1 MKLGRRCDEPTALRV
16 ARGEP
21 VKPPPEVDQHLGGD
35 PLTTLPRICLTQGG
49 RYVLVFTLETQPF
62 RVRGDPGRLVMAKDT
77 MQPACD
83 WSHFSAPSKPEGRRL
98 VFGVEDERSTLD
110 GAVVF
115 VAMELS
121 KSAWLLAAQGS
132 PSGKTSSHRLE
143 SGDIASLL
151 TLLRRL
157 QARERQAC
165 GAGDVQLV
173 VGHEAGY
180 DGFWLQRCL
189 AADGITCWVMDPGS
203 LQVNRRARRAKTD
216 RLDAAMLLR
225 ALIAWCRGDRAA
237 CHMVQVPSVAREDA
251 RRTHR
256 ERQRLVAERVQH
268 VNRIKGL
275 LATQGIN
282 DYQPLRRDRS
292 ARLEELRTRDGHE
305 LPPRLRR
312 EIDRELKRL
321 ELVLEQLEVVE
332 TERDAAVA
340 EPTADDAD
348 ATKVALLAKLGG
360 IGNELATVL
369 VREGL
374 FRSFANRKEVAAYAG
389 LTPMPFAS
397 GERHREQGISKAGNP
412 LLRKAMVELAW
423 LWLRYQPD
431 SALAR
436 WFAERVGAARGRVRK
451 IAAVALARK
460 LLVALWRYVT
470 AGLMPE
476 GARLK
481 AA

>member
-1 MKLGRRCDEPTALRV
+1 MRQV
-16 ARGEP
+16 
-21 VKPPPEVDQHLGGD
+21 
-35 PLTTLPRICLTQGG
+35 
-49 RYVLVFTLETQPF
+49 
-62 RVRGDPGRLVMAKDT
+62 
-77 MQPACD
+77 
-83 WSHFSAPSKPEGRRL
+83 EG
-98 VFGVEDERSTLD
+98 ERSVLD
-110 GAVVF
+110 GAAVF
-115 VAMELS
+115 IAIELS
-121 KSAWLLAAQGS
+121 KSAWLLAAQAS

-143 SGDIASLL
+143 SGDITGLL
-151 TLLRRL
+151 ALLRRL
-157 QARERQAC
+157 QARERQTYGG
-165 GAGDVQLV
+165 GAVQIV
-173 VGHEAGY
+173 VGYEAGY
-180 DGFWLQRCL
+180 DGFWLQRRL
-189 AADGITCWVMDPGS
+189 AAEGITCWVMDPGS

-275 LATQGIN
+275 LAAQGID
-282 DYQPLRRDRS
+282 DYRPLRRDRS
-292 ARLEELRTRDGHE
+292 TRLDELRTKDGRM

-312 EIDRELKRL
+312 EIERELQRL
-321 ELVLEQLEVVE
+321 ELVLEQLEAVE
-332 TERDAAVA
+332 AERAAAVA
-340 EPTADDAD
+340 APAVDDAD
-348 ATKVALLAKLGG
+348 AAKVALLAKLGG

-436 WFAERVGAARGRVRK
+436 WFTDRVGSVQGRIRK
-451 IAAVALARK
+451 ITAVALARK

-470 AGLMPE
+470 AGLLPE
-476 GARLK
+476 GARVK

>member
-1 MKLGRRCDEPTALRV
+1 MHQIEH
-16 ARGEP
+16 E
-21 VKPPPEVDQHLGGD
+21 H
-35 PLTTLPRICLTQGG
+35 
-49 RYVLVFTLETQPF
+49 
-62 RVRGDPGRLVMAKDT
+62 
-77 MQPACD
+77 
-83 WSHFSAPSKPEGRRL
+83 SA
-98 VFGVEDERSTLD
+98 LD

-121 KSAWLLAAQGS
+121 RSAWLLAAQGS
-132 PSGKTSSHRLE
+132 PSGKTSSHRLR
-143 SGDIASLL
+143 SGDVTGLL
-151 TLLRRL
+151 ALLHRL

-165 GAGDVQLV
+165 GGGDVQV
-173 VGHEAGY
+173 IVGHEAGY
-180 DGFWLQRCL
+180 DGFWLQRRL
-189 AADGITCWVMDPGS
+189 TAEGITCRVMDPGS

-237 CHMVQVPSVAREDA
+237 CHMVQVPSVEREDA

-256 ERQRLVAERVQH
+256 ERQRLVTERVQH
-268 VNRIKGL
+268 VNRITGL
-275 LATQGIN
+275 LATQGI
-282 DYQPLRRDRS
+282 DGYQPLRRDRWTG
-292 ARLEELRTRDGHE
+292 LGGLRTADGRE

-312 EIDRELKRL
+312 EIERELKRL
-321 ELVLEQLEVVE
+321 ELVLDQLEAVE
-332 TERDAAVA
+332 AERDAAVA
-340 EPTADDAD
+340 APAAEDAD
-348 ATKVALLAKLGG
+348 AAKVAQLAKLGG
-360 IGNELATVL
+360 IGTELATVL

-374 FRSFANRKEVAAYAG
+374 FRSFTNRKEVAAYAG

-397 GERHREQGISKAGNP
+397 GERCREQGISKAGNP

-436 WFAERVGAARGRVRK
+436 WFTERVGATRGRVRK

-460 LLVALWRYVT
+460 LLVALWRYLT
-470 AGLMPE
+470 AGLVPE

-481 AA
+481 GA

>member
-1 MKLGRRCDEPTALRV
+1 MH
-16 ARGEP
+16 
-21 VKPPPEVDQHLGGD
+21 Q
-35 PLTTLPRICLTQGG
+35 
-49 RYVLVFTLETQPF
+49 
-62 RVRGDPGRLVMAKDT
+62 
-77 MQPACD
+77 
-83 WSHFSAPSKPEGRRL
+83 
-98 VFGVEDERSTLD
+98 VESECSVLD
-110 GAVVF
+110 GVAVF
-115 VAMELS
+115 VAIELS
-121 KSAWLLAAQGS
+121 KSAWLFAAQAS

-143 SGDIASLL
+143 SGDITGLL

-165 GAGDVQLV
+165 GGGAVQVV
-173 VGHEAGY
+173 VGYEAGY
-180 DGFWLQRCL
+180 DGFWLQRRL
-189 AADGITCWVMDPGS
+189 AAEGITCWVMDPGS

-256 ERQRLVAERVQH
+256 ERQRLVVERVQH

-292 ARLEELRTRDGHE
+292 ARLGEVRTKDGHA

-312 EIDRELKRL
+312 EIERELQRL
-321 ELVLEQLEVVE
+321 ELVLEPLEA
-332 TERDAAVA
+332 ERDTAVA
-340 EPTADDAD
+340 APAVDDAD
-348 ATKVALLAKLGG
+348 AAKVALLARLGG

-374 FRSFANRKEVAAYAG
+374 YRSFTNRKEVAAYAG

-397 GERHREQGISKAGNP
+397 GERHREQGIAKAGNP
-412 LLRKAMVELAW
+412 LLRKAMLELAW

-436 WFAERVGAARGRVRK
+436 WFTDRVGSVRGRIRK
-451 IAAVALARK
+451 ITAVALARK

-476 GARLK
+476 GARIK

>member
-1 MKLGRRCDEPTALRV
+1 
-16 ARGEP
+16 
-21 VKPPPEVDQHLGGD
+21 
-35 PLTTLPRICLTQGG
+35 
-49 RYVLVFTLETQPF
+49 
-62 RVRGDPGRLVMAKDT
+62 MAKDT
-77 MQPACD
+77 MEPAGD
-83 WSHFSAPSKPEGRRL
+83 WIHPSAPSGANGRRP
-98 VFGVEDERSTLD
+98 VRQVEGERSVLD
-110 GAVVF
+110 GAAVF
-115 VAMELS
+115 VPS
-121 KSAWLLAAQGS
+121 SSASPLGCSQHKPHRAGRPPRIGWRAATSLAWWRCSVAC
-132 PSGKTSSHRLE
+132 KH
-143 SGDIASLL
+143 ASD
-151 TLLRRL
+151 RRGG
-157 QARERQAC
+157 
-165 GAGDVQLV
+165 GAVQVV
-173 VGHEAGY
+173 VGYEAGY
-180 DGFWLQRCL
+180 DGFWLQRRL
-189 AADGITCWVMDPGS
+189 AAEGITCRVMDPGS

-251 RRTHR
+251 RRTLR
-256 ERQRLVAERVQH
+256 ERQRLVVERVQH

-292 ARLEELRTRDGHE
+292 ARLGEVRTKDGHA

-312 EIDRELKRL
+312 EIERELQRL
-321 ELVLEQLEVVE
+321 ELVLEQLEAVE
-332 TERDAAVA
+332 AERDTAVA
-340 EPTADDAD
+340 APAVDDAD
-348 ATKVALLAKLGG
+348 AAKVALLARLGG

-374 FRSFANRKEVAAYAG
+374 YRSFTNRKEVAAYAG

-412 LLRKAMVELAW
+412 LLRKAMLELAW
-423 LWLRYQPD
+423 LWLRCQPD

-436 WFAERVGAARGRVRK
+436 WFTDRVGSVRGRIRK
-451 IAAVALARK
+451 ITAVALARK

-476 GARLK
+476 GARIK

>member
-1 MKLGRRCDEPTALRV
+1 MH
-16 ARGEP
+16 
-21 VKPPPEVDQHLGGD
+21 Q
-35 PLTTLPRICLTQGG
+35 
-49 RYVLVFTLETQPF
+49 
-62 RVRGDPGRLVMAKDT
+62 
-77 MQPACD
+77 
-83 WSHFSAPSKPEGRRL
+83 
-98 VFGVEDERSTLD
+98 VESECSVLD
-110 GAVVF
+110 GVVVF
-115 VAMELS
+115 VAIELS
-121 KSAWLLAAQGS
+121 KSAWLFAAQAS

-143 SGDIASLL
+143 SGDITGLL

-165 GAGDVQLV
+165 GGGAVQVV
-173 VGHEAGY
+173 VGYEAGY
-180 DGFWLQRCL
+180 DGFWLQRRL
-189 AADGITCWVMDPGS
+189 AAEGITCWVMDPGS

-256 ERQRLVAERVQH
+256 ERQRLVVERVQH

-292 ARLEELRTRDGHE
+292 ARLGEVRTKDGHA
-305 LPPRLRR
+305 LPPRLPR
-312 EIDRELKRL
+312 EIERELQRL
-321 ELVLEQLEVVE
+321 ELVLEPLEA
-332 TERDAAVA
+332 ERDTAVA
-340 EPTADDAD
+340 APAVDDAD
-348 ATKVALLAKLGG
+348 AAKVALLARLGG
-360 IGNELATVL
+360 IGNELAAVL

-374 FRSFANRKEVAAYAG
+374 YRSFTNRKEVAAYAG

-412 LLRKAMVELAW
+412 LLRKAMLELAW

-436 WFAERVGAARGRVRK
+436 WFTDRVGSVRGRIRK
-451 IAAVALARK
+451 ITAVALARK

-476 GARLK
+476 GARIK

>member
-1 MKLGRRCDEPTALRV
+1 
-16 ARGEP
+16 
-21 VKPPPEVDQHLGGD
+21 
-35 PLTTLPRICLTQGG
+35 
-49 RYVLVFTLETQPF
+49 
-62 RVRGDPGRLVMAKDT
+62 
-77 MQPACD
+77 
-83 WSHFSAPSKPEGRRL
+83 
-98 VFGVEDERSTLD
+98 
-110 GAVVF
+110 
-115 VAMELS
+115 
-121 KSAWLLAAQGS
+121 
-132 PSGKTSSHRLE
+132 
-143 SGDIASLL
+143 
-151 TLLRRL
+151 
-157 QARERQAC
+157 
-165 GAGDVQLV
+165 VQVV
-173 VGHEAGY
+173 VGYEAGY
-180 DGFWLQRCL
+180 DGFWLQRRL
-189 AADGITCWVMDPGS
+189 AAEGITCWVMDPGS
-203 LQVNRRARRAKTD
+203 LQVKRRARRAKTD

-256 ERQRLVAERVQH
+256 ERQRLVVERVQH

-292 ARLEELRTRDGHE
+292 ARLGEVRTKDGHA

-312 EIDRELKRL
+312 EIERELQRL
-321 ELVLEQLEVVE
+321 ELVLEPLEA
-332 TERDAAVA
+332 ERDTAVA
-340 EPTADDAD
+340 APAVDDAD
-348 ATKVALLAKLGG
+348 AAKVALLARLGG

-374 FRSFANRKEVAAYAG
+374 YRSFTNRKEVAAYAG

-412 LLRKAMVELAW
+412 LLRKAMLELAW

-436 WFAERVGAARGRVRK
+436 WFTDRVGSVRGRIRK
-451 IAAVALARK
+451 ITAVALARK

-476 GARLK
+476 GARIK